1 MTKIFIDGS
10 QGTTGLKIFDRLAKR
25 EDIELITLPEDLR
38 KKALVSINRMLE
50 LG

>member
-25 EDIELITLPEDLR
+25 DQKL
-38 KKALVSINRMLE
+38 N
-50 LG
+50 

>member
-25 EDIELITLPEDLR
+25 EDIELITLP
-38 KKALVSINRMLE
+38 
-50 LG
+50 